1 MLQGRFH
8 HKSHTQKM
16 VMTPLSQP
24 GNAVFLVMT
33 NSSRLRNTD
42 FSVMMDSVYRKVRFF
57 IHIKN
62 RNDSY

>member
-24 GNAVFLVMT
+24 RNAVFLVVT
-33 NSSRLRNTD
+33 NSSRPRNAD
-42 FSVMMDSVYRKVRFF
+42 FSVMMDSVYRKVRFS
-57 IHIKN
+57 IRARN